1 MNIIEIN
8 NGQKQQNQKTAIIY
22 MIFSVFC
29 FSSMTVIVKYLKYY
43 PLMET
48 ILFRSLPTCIIT
60 SILIISNQNISIVG
74 NNIKYLWIRA
84 ILGLLGNLGFFY
96 ACQVMNLTDATTI
109 RQLTPFFIVLLA
121 GIFLRESIQI
131 RQIFLFVLAFFGA
144 LMVIKPGL
152 NINYIPGII
161 SIIAALISAW
171 AHVIVRKLRETDNP
185 LVIVNYF
192 AFFSF
197 ISATIIL
204 LINKQFITPTLLDF
218 MLFFLLGILGFFAQF
233 TLTIAYKIAPAGLIS
248 FYMYLM
254 IIFAAFF
261 DIMFFNL
268 IPDNFS
274 IVGAIVVLVSGY
286 LNYKWHN
293 KNNI

>member
-1 MNIIEIN
+1 
-8 NGQKQQNQKTAIIY
+8 

-29 FSSMTVIVKYLKYY
+29 FSSMTLIVKYLKHY

-48 ILFRSLPTCIIT
+48 ILFRSLPTCVIT
-60 SILIISNQNISIVG
+60 SILISSQNIYIFG
-74 NNIKYLWIRA
+74 NNKKYLLIRG
-84 ILGLLGNLGFFY
+84 ILGLVGNLGFFY

-109 RQLTPFFIVLLA
+109 RQLTPFFIVILA
-121 GIFLRESIQI
+121 GLVLGERIQI

-152 NINYIPGII
+152 NINYIPGIV

-171 AHVIVRKLRETDNP
+171 AHVVVRKLRETDHP

-192 AFFSF
+192 ASFSF
-197 ISATIIL
+197 ISATIFL
-204 LINKQFITPTLLDF
+204 LINKQFIKPALFDF
-218 MLFFLLGILGFFAQF
+218 LLFFLLGILGFFAQF
-233 TLTIAYKIAPAGLIS
+233 TLTIAYKIAPAGLLS

-261 DIMFFNL
+261 DIIFFNL

-274 IVGAIVVLVSGY
+274 IAGATVVLISGY

-293 KNNI
+293 NNI